1 MKKKMVEASKNGPAN
16 PSLFRAIGT
25 SMRHTARR
33 LARDRL
39 KCRI

>member
-1 MKKKMVEASKNGPAN
+1 MVEASKNGPAN